1 MCLSKAKQIRLE
13 EDLTVYKFVGID
25 KNNKIYPLFGHGV
38 YNFDVIETATCEKH
52 GGLSIK
58 ELCGLNVR
66 YTNNNDELEIY
77 DGMFHSFDNI
87 RDCKIYM
94 DDDDMQCVGAKLVE
108 CVIPKDSIVFEGEFE
123 FFGYHGKEFFKSYAS
138 NKIIYKRIIK

>member
-1 MCLSKAKQIRLE
+1 MCLSNAKQIQLK
-13 EDLTVYKFVGID
+13 EDLTVYKFARVHDNCI
-25 KNNKIYPLFGHGV
+25 IFPLFGHGV
-38 YNFDVIETATCEKH
+38 YNFHVVEYATCEEH
-52 GGLSIK
+52 GGPEIQS
-58 ELCGLNVR
+58 LCGLNVK

-87 RDCKIYM
+87 RDCNIYM
-94 DDDDMQCVGAKLVE
+94 DDDDRQCIGAKLIE

-123 FFGYHGKEFFKSYAS
+123 FFGYHGKESFKSYAS